1 MRLENKVVMITGGGT
16 GIGEAIAKLFA
27 HEGALVAI
35 TGRRKEILEKVVA
48 DIRQEGGR
56 GLAIPGSVTHEPDV
70 QEAVALTMRTWGKV
84 DILVNNAGN
93 LFYSGPLHETTDN
106 IWDETMDIFLKGVF
120 RFTRAVIPH
129 MLKQGGGNILNIST
143 IGGLKAIPGFEGH
156 AYQAAKAGVI
166 MLTKTIAVNYAKH
179 KIRCNCI
186 CPGGVETPPVS
197 SWLSDPKTRA
207 WMESLHPIGR
217 IGQPGEIAQAAVYLA
232 SDESSWT
239 TGSIVTVDGGVMA
252 Q

>member
-1 MRLENKVVMITGGGT
+1 MRLKNKVAIITGGGT
-16 GIGEAIAKLFA
+16 GIGEAIAQLFA
-27 HEGALVAI
+27 REGALVAI
-35 TGRRKEILEKVVA
+35 TGRRKEVLEKVVA
-48 DIRQEGGR
+48 DIRQDGGR
-56 GLAIPGSVTHEPDV
+56 ALSVPGSVTHEPDV
-70 QEAVALTMRTWGKV
+70 QEAVGLAVRTFGRV

-93 LFYSGPLHETTDN
+93 LFSSGPLHETSDG

-143 IGGLKAIPGFEGH
+143 VGGLKAIPGFEAH
-156 AYQAAKAGVI
+156 AYQAAKAGVN
-166 MLTKTIAVNYAKH
+166 MLTKTIAVHYAKH

-186 CPGGVETPPVS
+186 CPAVVETPAVLPM
-197 SWLSDPKTRA
+197 LSDLKSRT

-217 IGQPGEIAQAAVYLA
+217 IGQPEEIAQAAVYFA

-239 TGSIVTVDGGVMA
+239 TGSIATVDGGVMA